1 MKDVIL
7 AIEAHPDDIEFMAG
21 GTIDQFCTEGKEV
34 YYLITTNGQRGSLNP
49 NADPQEIIS
58 TREMEARAA
67 AQTLGVKDV
76 IFLGYEDGFLDRI
89 PLLELREKY
98 IYYIRKLKP
107 RIVMTFDPWNPYESH
122 SDHRKT
128 ALAAFE
134 SCYFCHYP
142 LFHKDQNLPKH
153 FVAEVW
159 LYRSPSPNTWIPL
172 KSLRPKVKA
181 ILKHASQVEMLK
193 EEISGQLQAANVDTS
208 LLEQIDNKTL
218 IDLFIRRMAEDTGKI
233 ANYKFAEAFKVLE
246 LGYATEVRKILE
258 SMSTQ

>member
-1 MKDVIL
+1 
-7 AIEAHPDDIEFMAG
+7 
-21 GTIDQFCTEGKEV
+21 
-34 YYLITTNGQRGSLNP
+34 S
-49 NADPQEIIS
+49 
-58 TREMEARAA
+58 
-67 AQTLGVKDV
+67 LGVKDV
-76 IFLGYEDGFLDRI
+76 IFLGYEDGFLDRTT
-89 PLLELREKY
+89 LLELREKY

-142 LFHKDQNLPKH
+142 LFHKEQNLSKH

-159 LYRSPSPNTWIPL
+159 LYRSPSPNTWVPL

-193 EEISGQLQAANVDTS
+193 EEVFGQLQAANVDTS
-208 LLEQIDNKTL
+208 LLEQMDNKTL
-218 IDLFIRRMAEDTGKI
+218 IDLFIRRMAEEAGKNS
-233 ANYKFAEAFKVLE
+233 NYKFAETFKVLK
-246 LGYATEVRKILE
+246 LGYAADIKKILD
-258 SMSTQ
+258 SMSIK